1 MGPNARVAEAGKG
14 GPISKAFFA
23 VSVLLEVFK
32 KGEILLG
39 NEGFC
44 FVFGALAVF
53 VVVVFAVGVFSAV
66 VCVMFLVISAAVV
79 IFIIFAVVIFV
90 VFTVI
95 FIVIVIDTAA
105 VIFAAVVLDIFS
117 VVIVI
122 AAAIIAVVIAVSFPS
137 REASRRPGTAIV
149 ESWRN
154 NQRRTR
160 VFPLLQRSYR
170 MTSRP
175 HCNNYDCQ
183 RTTPAFCP
191 SWCLKGEV
199 VALGIK
205 CLRVML

>member
-1 MGPNARVAEAGKG
+1 MGN
-14 GPISKAFFA
+14 
-23 VSVLLEVFK
+23 
-32 KGEILLG
+32 
-39 NEGFC
+39 GFC
-44 FVFGALAVF
+44 FVFGAVAVF
-53 VVVVFAVGVFSAV
+53 FSVGVISAV
-66 VCVMFLVISAAVV
+66 VGAMFPVVISVAVV

-90 VFTVI
+90 VFAVI
-95 FIVIVIDTAA
+95 FIVIVIDAEA
-105 VIFAAVVLDIFS
+105 VIFY

-122 AAAIIAVVIAVSFPS
+122 AAAAAAVIIAVVIAVSFPS

-175 HCNNYDCQ
+175 HCNNYDCH

-191 SWCLKGEV
+191 SCCLKREV
-199 VALGIK
+199 AALKIK